1 MTTKELD
8 DLIATLMKSGLAN
21 SKSEAS
27 EMAKK
32 MIDTS
37 QKVQKDTERRI
48 HEQGKGI
55 NVEHFEEKKEEPI
68 QEEIQEVAVEEP
80 LTSQEWT
87 EKATREI
94 ISNNDIMKTL
104 DKIGRQEVKDPNQN
118 LTNTEKTANRYEK
131 IENLYAEKKESGNW
145 LPSTP
150 RAEVKYGSNGVNTS
164 FNQEPV
170 EEKKEIQQESFTQ
183 EPEVQQKPILEPQNA
198 EMDNTENENM
208 TSEMQT
214 ENPIS
219 ESINTETESQ
229 NVETEEPNT
238 ESQNV
243 KTESQNAESQIS
255 PEDYTAMRMQ
265 GSLNDLMTEHQ
276 EVPET
281 ENSTQTVESEQ
292 EPVQEDF
299 TKEPEVQQESIPNE
313 PIKENIQQE
322 YRNVESKPKEDAN
335 LDINV
340 TTSEEENPSEFLQMK
355 DQFAPPKEPE
365 EEIEEKPKEEEKKG
379 RWTEE
384 EEKLKE
390 QVDLSKVFNF
400 GNRG

>member
-21 SKSEAS
+21 SKSEAT

-55 NVEHFEEKKEEPI
+55 NVNHFEEKKEEPI

-87 EKATREI
+87 EKATKEI

-150 RAEVKYGSNGVNTS
+150 RAEIKYGNNNVNAS

-170 EEKKEIQQESFTQ
+170 EEKREMQQESFTQ
-183 EPEVQQKPILEPQNA
+183 DPEVQQKPILEPQNA
-198 EMDNTENENM
+198 EIDNTENENM

-229 NVETEEPNT
+229 TAET
-238 ESQNV
+238 ESQ
-243 KTESQNAESQIS
+243 TAESQIS

-265 GSLNDLMTEHQ
+265 GSLNDLMSENQ
-276 EVPET
+276 EVPKT

-292 EPVQEDF
+292 EKVQEDF

-313 PIKENIQQE
+313 PVQENIPEKENIQQE
-322 YRNVESKPKEDAN
+322 YRNVESEPKVDAN

-340 TTSEEENPSEFLQMK
+340 TTSEEEKSSEFLQMK
-355 DQFAPPKEPE
+355 DQFTPPKEPE